1 MDALSF
7 FPEPSELEYRLGQ
20 LRNPSDAD
28 ISRIERELH
37 IYDIPDAPLAD
48 LAPPEDDVMIPEI
61 LAADRDIHDRIR
73 RLARLLGEDMPE
85 ENEER
90 N

>member
-1 MDALSF
+1 MDALTF
-7 FPEPSELEYRLGQ
+7 FPEPSELDYRLGQ
-20 LRNPSDAD
+20 IPHPSDAD

-37 IYDIPDAPLAD
+37 IYDVPDAPLSD
-48 LAPPEDDVMIPEI
+48 LAAPEDDVTIPEI
-61 LAADRDIHDRIR
+61 LAAEREIHERIR

-85 ENEER
+85 ENED